1 MEEKQLNAKV
11 MTDNIRYSNVNLQK
25 DFLEMGKGLFEYKVS
40 KAFNGKFENFKT
52 AIGEEFSLDTSTANG
67 LIKIYSF
74 FVEDLAIDEETLKE
88 IGFDKLKQF
97 IKLKKYM
104 DFKALNI
111 YIEENKNL
119 PFLELK
125 SEIKIYIDSQK
136 EIKIDM
142 KEEFKKTIY
151 DKLTGFFNCSKK
163 DLDVKL
169 AFLLHDRDL
178 EELDREILGQEE
190 KALKGMGV
198 GVENL

>member
-25 DFLEMGKGLFEYKVS
+25 DFLEMGKGLFKYKVS

-74 FVEDLAIDEETLKE
+74 FVEDLAIDEEELKE

-111 YIEENKNL
+111 YIEENKK
-119 PFLELK
+119 F
-125 SEIKIYIDSQK
+125 
-136 EIKIDM
+136 
-142 KEEFKKTIY
+142 TIFR
-151 DKLTGFFNCSKK
+151 T
-163 DLDVKL
+163 
-169 AFLLHDRDL
+169 
-178 EELDREILGQEE
+178 
-190 KALKGMGV
+190 
-198 GVENL
+198 